1 MSREFKYFLTVNIGY
16 IQDDRRV
23 KIQDS
28 NNARVCLA
36 FMTYFG
42 DYAHIDDMFFG
53 FCGDRIIRKSHHH
66 KSAHVLRSRS
76 LTFRG
81 NSVRPAL
88 FSSRPQRPD

>member
-1 MSREFKYFLTVNIGY
+1 MSGKFKYFLTVNIGY

-36 FMTYFG
+36 FMTYLR

-53 FCGDRIIRKSHHH
+53 YCDDRITGKSIH
-66 KSAHVLRSRS
+66 L
-76 LTFRG
+76 
-81 NSVRPAL
+81 
-88 FSSRPQRPD
+88 

>member
-53 FCGDRIIRKSHHH
+53 FYGDRIIRNSLHL
-66 KSAHVLRSRS
+66 KSAPGLRSRKS
-76 LTFRG
+76 LR
-81 NSVRPAL
+81 AL
-88 FSSRPQRPD
+88 LLA